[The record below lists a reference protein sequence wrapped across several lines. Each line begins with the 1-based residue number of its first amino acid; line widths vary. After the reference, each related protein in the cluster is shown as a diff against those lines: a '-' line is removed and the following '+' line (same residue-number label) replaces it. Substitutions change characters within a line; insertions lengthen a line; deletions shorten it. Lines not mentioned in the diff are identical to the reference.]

1 MEISQQLVNKWK
13 PVLEHPSL
21 PEIKDNYR
29 KQVTALLLENQEKAI
44 AEQRLVEQQGTGLL
58 TEASPTS
65 NSGSTDAGVAGFG
78 GSAADGTGRTG
89 YDPILISMIRR
100 AAPAMIAYDLVG
112 VQPMTGPTGLIF
124 YMKSNYV
131 DHSVNPTALGGEA
144 LFDEAQ
150 TAGSARPG
158 DSVTGTTHHADGVDT
173 SGGINTMETDP
184 FAADYY
190 ANNATASGQTTAGD
204 TEVGM
209 TTSKLEA
216 LGDAA
221 TNQFREMSFSIEKT
235 SVTAVSRALK
245 AEYTTELAQDLKAIH
260 GLDAE
265 AELASILS
273 TEILAELNRTIIRT
287 VNGVAGAGAQVG
299 TTNPG
304 VFDLDTDSNGRW
316 SVEKFKGLMF
326 QIERDANAIAVATR
340 RGRGNI
346 ILASADVVAALS
358 MTGNLD
364 TGNNVAGGG
373 QLSADGITGNT
384 FVGTLNG
391 RYQVHVDPY
400 FSAAAN
406 AREYI
411 TIGYKGTSPFDAG
424 VFYCPY
430 VPLSMVKAT
439 GENTFQPKIGFKTRF
454 GLVANPFANATA
466 ANGLNQEGNNYYSII
481 DVRNL
486 M

>member
-1 MEISQQLVNKWK
+1 MEVSQQLVNKWK
-13 PVLEHPSL
+13 PVLDHPSL
-21 PEIKDNYR
+21 PEIKDSYR
-29 KQVTALLLENQEKAI
+29 KQVTAILLENQEQAI
-44 AEQRLVEQQGTGLL
+44 AEQRMVEQNGSGLL
-58 TEASPTS
+58 TEASPTT
-65 NSGSTDAGVAGFG
+65 NTGGTDAGAAGFSG
-78 GSAADGTGRTG
+78 DDTANRQG

-100 AAPAMIAYDLVG
+100 SAPAMIAYDLVG

-124 YMKSNYV
+124 FMKSNYV
-131 DHSVNPTALGGEA
+131 DHSLNPTALGGEA
-144 LFDEAQ
+144 LFNEAQ
-150 TAGSARPG
+150 TSGSARPAAAT
-158 DSVTGTTHHADGVDT
+158 TGTTDNAA
-173 SGGINTMETDP
+173 GIDDANTMETDP

-190 ANNATASGQTTAGD
+190 ANNATASGQQTAGD
-204 TEVGM
+204 TEIGM
-209 TTSKLEA
+209 TTNKLEA

-221 TNQFREMSFSIEKT
+221 GNDFREMSFSIEKT

-265 AELASILS
+265 AELANILS
-273 TEILAELNRTIIRT
+273 TEILAELNRSIIRT
-287 VNGVAGAGAQVG
+287 VNGVATAGAQVG
-299 TTNPG
+299 TTNAG

-340 RGRGNI
+340 RGRGNV
-346 ILASADVVAALS
+346 ILCSADVAAALS

-364 TGNNVAGGG
+364 TGGNTGGGG

-406 AREYI
+406 GREYI
-411 TIGYKGTSPFDAG
+411 TVGYKGTSPFDAG
-424 VFYCPY
+424 IFYCPY

-454 GLVANPFANATA
+454 GLVANPFANATP
-466 ANGLNQEGNNYYSII
+466 ANGLNENGNSYYRII

-486 M
+486 T